1 MTDWPLPAID
11 DQACTRCGLCV
22 QYCPT
27 HAVEMNATWPVIARP
42 QDCTYC
48 GNCEEMCPEGAISL
62 VYEFVV
68 SCSDQH
74 VSPQE
79 GSHEGERDT

>member
-11 DQACTRCGLCV
+11 EQACTRCGLCV

-27 HAVEMNATWPVIARP
+27 HAVEMNASLPVIVRP
-42 QDCTYC
+42 QDCVYC
-48 GNCEEMCPEGAISL
+48 GNCEEMCPAGAISL

-68 SCSDQH
+68 SSADKRDP
-74 VSPQE
+74 SQE
-79 GSHEGERDT
+79 APPCG